1 MSVDSSCR
9 LHRDVSRLARPRSQL
24 EPGNARDEQPHPDW
38 AHRLRMADGEDG
50 GAQPHQHE
58 RGPRSA
64 LPERDH
70 DRERGCEPEET
81 RAPVQR
87 VAERIVLEELV
98 DEPACRGLVGD
109 GELIRLLRDDA
120 PCESEDRVKRR
131 VCDGKRKDQRARDP
145 GRIS

>member
-1 MSVDSSCR
+1 
-9 LHRDVSRLARPRSQL
+9 
-24 EPGNARDEQPHPDW
+24 
-38 AHRLRMADGEDG
+38 MADGEDG

-58 RGPRSA
+58 RGQRSA

-98 DEPACRGLVGD
+98 DEPACRGLVCD
-109 GELIRLLRDDA
+109 RELIRLLRDDA
-120 PCESEDRVKRR
+120 PCESEDRVERC
-131 VCDGKRKDQRARDP
+131 VCDCKRKDQRPRDP
-145 GRIS
+145 GGAAIDSVDEQPERVREPGSFSMLLTSVG